1 MGTVGW
7 DCFHYEAFRQPSIDY
22 IAGQRSACGKG
33 SSVPREGFDD
43 YASFLSKGSAGFR
56 TRSWLEASACRIG
69 TKMPGLINSSGYGDA
84 VDIAVCSS
92 LRFTMYGRS
101 TNSAIIGSG
110 SSQEKTDSILV
121 LRIERKK
128 EAGRR

>member
-1 MGTVGW
+1 MLPEKIAEEI
-7 DCFHYEAFRQPSIDY
+7 HYFSDY
-22 IAGQRSACGKG
+22 GG
-33 SSVPREGFDD
+33 
-43 YASFLSKGSAGFR
+43 
-56 TRSWLEASACRIG
+56 
-69 TKMPGLINSSGYGDA
+69 A
-84 VDIAVCSS
+84 VEIVVCSN